1 MKILGI
7 IAEYNPFHNGHEYQ
21 IKKAKEMSG
30 ADYIIAIMS
39 GNYVQRGAP
48 AIFDKSIRAEMALN
62 AGIDAVFEIPAL
74 FSGARAN
81 DFAGFGISLLKI
93 LGVDFISFGAEN
105 DNYKLL
111 DTVAKVLTDKEQ
123 ELAVKKHISDDPF
136 TDQVYTADQIKDVL
150 PKADITIAALPSTPE
165 TNEFFGKKEFSL
177 MKKTSFF
184 INIARASVVNE
195 NALVEA
201 LSEHRIAGAAL
212 DVFEKEPLPENHPFW
227 SMENVIISPHSASF
241 TPDSWNRVLELLKNN
256 FIAFSKGEK
265 LTNEINKTKGY

>member
-1 MKILGI
+1 
-7 IAEYNPFHNGHEYQ
+7 
-21 IKKAKEMSG
+21 
-30 ADYIIAIMS
+30 
-39 GNYVQRGAP
+39 
-48 AIFDKSIRAEMALN
+48 
-62 AGIDAVFEIPAL
+62 
-74 FSGARAN
+74 
-81 DFAGFGISLLKI
+81 
-93 LGVDFISFGAEN
+93 
-105 DNYKLL
+105 
-111 DTVAKVLTDKEQ
+111 
-123 ELAVKKHISDDPF
+123 
-136 TDQVYTADQIKDVL
+136 
-150 PKADITIAALPSTPE
+150 
-165 TNEFFGKKEFSL
+165 

-241 TPDSWNRVLELLKNN
+241 TPDSWNHVLELLKNN